1 MRRNALLLL
10 MLLVTVLTGAT
21 LAVSIYAFKAQESV
35 TDAMLS
41 AYVSDIAESFVE
53 NSRMAESVLQG
64 SEWGG
69 RVRRWGMGGWGEASH
84 HMELPR
90 HGVVRRFFFRMFS
103 ADPQLKSGGVLFFS
117 RDGRAIAGSFGAEN
131 LAALWSDELLSGQPV
146 RVEDGGGMDYYAVAK
161 ELANGNFVLV
171 AASRTNLLSSIS
183 RVWNAWLVSVMVSS
197 AAVLVGIAALWRYLV
212 IPVRSI
218 ADVTGVMEW
227 GKSVPRFEPSPL
239 YEVGALSDV
248 IEKSAAE
255 AVAKEQLRLRY
266 ISDIVQAQE
275 DARKRLARELH
286 DGPLQLVVAAIKRL
300 QLAQIARQAQ
310 REGGAGEE
318 LDEAE
323 RISQHAAN
331 EIRNYCDDLSPS
343 WLALGAS
350 SALEEMAERLSE
362 TYGVSV
368 DVSAGDIDLA
378 EEYSL
383 PVIRIL
389 QEAISNAVRH
399 GGASSLEVSLSMEG
413 DDLVFR
419 VTDDGKGFDASCLD
433 FEKLRLEGHRGLSNM
448 HERVQLLGG
457 KLDIESKPGQG
468 CAITVRVKAPNATG
482 YE

>member
-1 MRRNALLLL
+1 

-21 LAVSIYAFKAQESV
+21 LAVSIYAFKAQEGV

-53 NSRMAESVLQG
+53 NSRMAASVLQG
-64 SEWGG
+64 GGWGSHM
-69 RVRRWGMGGWGEASH
+69 RRWGTGGWGEAYH
-84 HMELPR
+84 HMDPPR
-90 HGVVRRFFFRMFS
+90 QSVVRRFFFRMFS
-103 ADPQLKSGGVLFFS
+103 ADPQLKSGGILFFS
-117 RDGRAIAGSFGAEN
+117 RDGHPIAGSFGAEN
-131 LAALWSDELLSGQPV
+131 LVALWSDKLLSGQPI
-146 RVEDGGGMDYYAVAK
+146 RVEDGNGMDYYAVAK
-161 ELANGNFVLV
+161 ELATGNFVLV

-183 RVWNAWLVSVMVSS
+183 RVWNAWLVSVMISS

-218 ADVTGVMEW
+218 ADATGVTEW
-227 GKSVPRFEPSPL
+227 GRSVPRFEPSPL
-239 YEVGALSDV
+239 YEVGTLSDV

-266 ISDIVQAQE
+266 ISDIVLAQE

-300 QLAQIARQAQ
+300 QLAQIARQTQ
-310 REGGAGEE
+310 REGGADEE

-323 RISQHAAN
+323 RISQYAAN

-343 WLALGAS
+343 WLALGVA

-368 DVSAGDIDLA
+368 NVSAGDIDLM

-383 PVIRIL
+383 PMIRIL
-389 QEAISNAVRH
+389 QEAVSNAVRH
-399 GGASSLEVSLSMEG
+399 GGASSLDVSLSMEG
-413 DDLVFR
+413 DELVFS
-419 VTDDGKGFDASCLD
+419 VADDGKGFDACPPD
-433 FEKLRLEGHRGLSNM
+433 FERMRLEGHRGLSNM
-448 HERVQLLGG
+448 YERVQLLGG
-457 KLDIESKPGQG
+457 KLNIESRPGHG
-468 CAITVRVKAPNATG
+468 CAITVRVKTPNAPCR
-482 YE
+482 E